1 MPVCAFTAHTA
12 FAQAHAAI
20 EAAQERAITSILL
33 STLLS
38 IYGSAQQF
46 AAALTRL
53 LFAHSPHWAATLTA
67 ALRARPELERADRL
81 PPQIQMGAFA
91 TMTLALELDVFA
103 VTEKLP
109 LALAFEASKVL
120 MANTNLENSI
130 QSCLG
135 YDGARVRRESRLAN
149 TDGFLSYTS
158 GFFFGFV
165 PEIRQFLLITQL
177 LATFLSSYYADR
189 TGDLTGDRTGDR
201 TNDRSSEVAK
211 LHPAAIK
218 CLNVASGCRSMVVAE
233 ACRPLLKLV
242 PTLFENLKMTVFD
255 LDTREDLLNA
265 ALQDL
270 RSGRDSNLFLF
281 FQLERTAPYLTAGKE
296 RLAAMILTTLN
307 SLSDLLKSVK
317 EVRHNTYQVVL
328 RLYGTLGALPVST
341 EQMADLVR
349 VTLALTTTLSV
360 RCKSYGAPSE
370 MVAALETADT

>member
-12 FAQAHAAI
+12 FAQAHAVI

-189 TGDLTGDRTGDR
+189 TGDRTNDR

-281 FQLERTAPYLTAGKE
+281 FQMERTAPYLTAGKE

-360 RCKSYGAPSE
+360 RCKSYGAPGE
-370 MVAALETADT
+370 MVAAQATADT

>member
-189 TGDLTGDRTGDR
+189 TGDRTNDR

-218 CLNVASGCRSMVVAE
+218 CLNVASGCRSTVVVE

-360 RCKSYGAPSE
+360 RCKSYGAPGE
-370 MVAALETADT
+370 MVAAQATADT

>member
-12 FAQAHAAI
+12 FAQAHAVI

-189 TGDLTGDRTGDR
+189 TGDRTGDR

-218 CLNVASGCRSMVVAE
+218 CLNVASGCRSTVVVE

-281 FQLERTAPYLTAGKE
+281 FQMERTAPYLTAGKE

-360 RCKSYGAPSE
+360 RCKSYGAPGE
-370 MVAALETADT
+370 MVAAQATADA

>member
-1 MPVCAFTAHTA
+1 M
-12 FAQAHAAI
+12 I

-91 TMTLALELDVFA
+91 TMTLALELGVFA

-189 TGDLTGDRTGDR
+189 TGDRTGDR

-218 CLNVASGCRSMVVAE
+218 CLNVASGCRSTVVVE

-281 FQLERTAPYLTAGKE
+281 FQMERTAPYLTAGKE
-296 RLAAMILTTLN
+296 RLAAMILTTLS

-360 RCKSYGAPSE
+360 RCKSYGAPGE

>member
-1 MPVCAFTAHTA
+1 MPVCTFTAHTA
-12 FAQAHAAI
+12 FAQAHAVI

-53 LFAHSPHWAATLTA
+53 LFAYSPHWAATLTA

-91 TMTLALELDVFA
+91 TMTLALELGVFA

-177 LATFLSSYYADR
+177 LATVLSSYYADR
-189 TGDLTGDRTGDR
+189 TGDRTNDR

-218 CLNVASGCRSMVVAE
+218 CLNVASGCRSTVVVE

-281 FQLERTAPYLTAGKE
+281 FQMERTAPYLTAGKE

-360 RCKSYGAPSE
+360 RCKSYGAPGE
-370 MVAALETADT
+370 MVAAQATADA

>member
-12 FAQAHAAI
+12 FAQAHAVI

-189 TGDLTGDRTGDR
+189 TGDRTNDR

-218 CLNVASGCRSMVVAE
+218 CLNVASGCRSTVVVE

-281 FQLERTAPYLTAGKE
+281 FQMERTAPYLTAGKE

-360 RCKSYGAPSE
+360 RCKSYGAPGE
-370 MVAALETADT
+370 MVAAQATADA

>member
-12 FAQAHAAI
+12 FAQAHAVI

-91 TMTLALELDVFA
+91 TMTLALELGVFA

-177 LATFLSSYYADR
+177 LATFLSSYYAADR
-189 TGDLTGDRTGDR
+189 TNDR

-218 CLNVASGCRSMVVAE
+218 CLNVASGCRSTVVAE

-242 PTLFENLKMTVFD
+242 PTLFESLKMTVFD

-281 FQLERTAPYLTAGKE
+281 FQMERTAPYLTAGKE
-296 RLAAMILTTLN
+296 RLAAMILTTLS

-370 MVAALETADT
+370 MVAAQATADA

>member
-12 FAQAHAAI
+12 FAQAHAVI

-91 TMTLALELDVFA
+91 TMTLALELGVFA

-189 TGDLTGDRTGDR
+189 TGDR

-218 CLNVASGCRSMVVAE
+218 CLNVASGCRSTVVVE

-270 RSGRDSNLFLF
+270 RSGRDSNLFLY
-281 FQLERTAPYLTAGKE
+281 FQMERTAPYLTAGKE

-360 RCKSYGAPSE
+360 RCKSYGAPGE
-370 MVAALETADT
+370 MVAAQATADT

>member
-12 FAQAHAAI
+12 FAQAHAVI

-91 TMTLALELDVFA
+91 TMTLALELGVFA

-189 TGDLTGDRTGDR
+189 TGDRTGDR

-218 CLNVASGCRSMVVAE
+218 CLNVASGCRSTVVVE

-281 FQLERTAPYLTAGKE
+281 FQMERTAPYLTAGKE

-370 MVAALETADT
+370 MVAAQATADA

>member
-12 FAQAHAAI
+12 FAQAHAVI

-91 TMTLALELDVFA
+91 TMTLALELGVFA

-189 TGDLTGDRTGDR
+189 TGDRTGDR

-218 CLNVASGCRSMVVAE
+218 CLNVASGCRSTVVAE

-281 FQLERTAPYLTAGKE
+281 FQMERTAPYLTAGKE

-360 RCKSYGAPSE
+360 RCKSYGAPGE
-370 MVAALETADT
+370 MVAALETADA

>member
-12 FAQAHAAI
+12 FAQAHAVI

-189 TGDLTGDRTGDR
+189 TGDRTNDR

-218 CLNVASGCRSMVVAE
+218 CLNVASGCRSTVVVE

-281 FQLERTAPYLTAGKE
+281 FQMERTAPYLTAGKE

-360 RCKSYGAPSE
+360 RCKSYGAPGE
-370 MVAALETADT
+370 MVAAQATADT

>member
-1 MPVCAFTAHTA
+1 MPVCAFTAHAA

-91 TMTLALELDVFA
+91 TMTLALELGVFA

-109 LALAFEASKVL
+109 LALAFDASKVL
-120 MANTNLENSI
+120 MANANLENSI

-135 YDGARVRRESRLAN
+135 YDGARVRVESRVAN

-177 LATFLSSYYADR
+177 LATFLSSYYAADR
-189 TGDLTGDRTGDR
+189 AGDRNSDRNGDR
-201 TNDRSSEVAK
+201 NSEVAK

-218 CLNVASGCRSMVVAE
+218 CLNVASGCRSTVVAE

-242 PTLFENLKMTVFD
+242 PTLFESLKLTAFD

-296 RLAAMILTTLN
+296 RLAAMVLTTLGG
-307 SLSDLLKSVK
+307 LSDLLKSVK

-328 RLYGTLGALPVST
+328 RLYGALGALPVSA

-349 VTLALTTTLSV
+349 VTLALTTTLAV

-370 MVAALETADT
+370 MVAALAAADA

>member
-12 FAQAHAAI
+12 FVQAHAAI

-91 TMTLALELDVFA
+91 TMTLALELGVFA

-177 LATFLSSYYADR
+177 LATFLSSYYAADR
-189 TGDLTGDRTGDR
+189 TNDR

-218 CLNVASGCRSMVVAE
+218 CLNVASGCRSTVVVE

-281 FQLERTAPYLTAGKE
+281 FQMERTAPYLTAGKE
-296 RLAAMILTTLN
+296 RLAAMILTTLS

-360 RCKSYGAPSE
+360 RCKSYGAPGE
-370 MVAALETADT
+370 MVAAQATADT

>member
-12 FAQAHAAI
+12 FAQAHAVI

-189 TGDLTGDRTGDR
+189 TGDRTGDR

-281 FQLERTAPYLTAGKE
+281 FQMERTAPYLTAGKE

-360 RCKSYGAPSE
+360 RCKSYGAPGE
-370 MVAALETADT
+370 MVAAQATADT

>member
-1 MPVCAFTAHTA
+1 MPVCAFTAHAA

-91 TMTLALELDVFA
+91 TMTLALELGVFA

-109 LALAFEASKVL
+109 LALAFDASKVL

-135 YDGARVRRESRLAN
+135 YDGARARRDSRVAN

-177 LATFLSSYYADR
+177 LATFLSSYYAA
-189 TGDLTGDRTGDR
+189 DRTGDR
-201 TNDRSSEVAK
+201 TGDRSSEVAK

-218 CLNVASGCRSMVVAE
+218 CLNVASGCRSTVVAE

-242 PTLFENLKMTVFD
+242 PTLFESLKQTAFD

-296 RLAAMILTTLN
+296 RLAAMVLTTLGG
-307 SLSDLLKSVK
+307 LSDLLKSVK

-328 RLYGTLGALPVST
+328 RLYGALGALPVSP

-349 VTLALTTTLSV
+349 VTLALTTTLAV

-370 MVAALETADT
+370 MVAVLAAADA

>member
-1 MPVCAFTAHTA
+1 M
-12 FAQAHAAI
+12 
-20 EAAQERAITSILL
+20 
-33 STLLS
+33 
-38 IYGSAQQF
+38 
-46 AAALTRL
+46 
-53 LFAHSPHWAATLTA
+53 
-67 ALRARPELERADRL
+67 
-81 PPQIQMGAFA
+81 
-91 TMTLALELDVFA
+91 
-103 VTEKLP
+103 
-109 LALAFEASKVL
+109 
-120 MANTNLENSI
+120 
-130 QSCLG
+130 
-135 YDGARVRRESRLAN
+135 
-149 TDGFLSYTS
+149 
-158 GFFFGFV
+158 

-189 TGDLTGDRTGDR
+189 TGDRTGDR

-281 FQLERTAPYLTAGKE
+281 FQMERTAPYLTAGKE

-360 RCKSYGAPSE
+360 RCKSYGAPGE
-370 MVAALETADT
+370 MVAAQATADA